1 MEQGFLQTGAH
12 AGRYTCPL
20 LCTCPSESNNMEHPA
35 WQWQEQIHGVELE
48 QKLKLGVQ
56 TVELDVELLVLRPG
70 CLMAGKKKHE

>member
-1 MEQGFLQTGAH
+1 
-12 AGRYTCPL
+12 
-20 LCTCPSESNNMEHPA
+20 MEHPA

>member
-1 MEQGFLQTGAH
+1 
-12 AGRYTCPL
+12 
-20 LCTCPSESNNMEHPA
+20 MEHPA

-70 CLMAGKKKHE
+70 CLMAEKKNTSRVKQIIMLVLLRMYCNNHGINLCLDV